1 VDNRLRVI
9 GATAIGRVAG
19 EATMPGVTNGRWL
32 GLAWCCTV
40 DGRGIERDVAFGW
53 TRQQAQRRCL
63 RKLHRRT
70 NTTTPGVVSE

>member
-1 VDNRLRVI
+1 
-9 GATAIGRVAG
+9 
-19 EATMPGVTNGRWL
+19 MPGVTNGRWL

-53 TRQQAQRRCL
+53 TRQHAQRRCL

-70 NTTTPGVVSE
+70 NTATPGVVSE

>member
-1 VDNRLRVI
+1 
-9 GATAIGRVAG
+9 
-19 EATMPGVTNGRWL
+19 MTNGRWL

-40 DGRGIERDVAFGW
+40 DGHGIERDVAFGW

-70 NTTTPGVVSE
+70 NTATPGVVSE